1 MYENEPLV
9 SRINRLMQDL
19 EVAVDRVQAISIEL
33 EHIVKEEQASE
44 NDWK

>member
-19 EVAVDRVQAISIEL
+19 EVAVDRVQSISIEL
-33 EHIVKEEQASE
+33 EHIVLEEQASE
-44 NDWK
+44 NDWR